1 MKSDSKILFFILLL
15 ITGGN
20 LFAQPCTPDVN
31 LPYTQGTYPGE
42 LPDATRNSSYSQVI
56 QFKAPLDT
64 NIFYQPL
71 NTTVA
76 VKIDSLRI
84 TGVQGLPPGMS
95 YRCHNSSC
103 MVNGGAVGCIVLE
116 GVPTEAG
123 GYPLLVLTRTSGKL
137 KGTPPFPD
145 IPQVQNDTN
154 TRYRLFVNWPT
165 GIPQLIESGKIQVY
179 PNPVQSTVTI
189 EGDFSTGK
197 QAVLTVFDSLGK
209 KVKQL
214 NLSGD
219 SYTQQF
225 SVTDLPS
232 GVYSFTIIN
241 GSETYTKTLL
251 VNP

>member
-31 LPYTQGTYPGE
+31 LPYSQGTFPAE
-42 LPDATRNSSYSQVI
+42 LPDATRNTSYSQVI

-84 TGVQGLPPGMS
+84 TGVVGLPPGMS
-95 YRCHNSSC
+95 YRCHNNSC
-103 MVNGGAVGCIVLE
+103 MVNGGSVGCIVLE
-116 GVPTEAG
+116 GIPTEPG
-123 GYPLLVLTRTSGKL
+123 SYPLLVLTRTSGKL

-154 TRYRLFVNWPT
+154 TRYRLFVSWPT
-165 GIPQLIESGKIQVY
+165 GISQLIESGKIQLY
-179 PNPVQSTVTI
+179 PNPAQATVTI
-189 EGDFSTGK
+189 EGDFSSTK
-197 QAVLTVFDSLGK
+197 QPVLTVFDSMGK

-214 NLSGD
+214 NLSSD
-219 SYTQQF
+219 SYTQQLAV
-225 SVTDLPS
+225 SDLPS
-232 GVYSFTIIN
+232 GMYSFSIVS
-241 GSETYTKTLL
+241 GSEAYTKRLL